1 MYMNKCDVLYKC
13 MYLKYIILYIL
24 DVHVHY
30 INVCTYKVHYI
41 IVLDVHY
48 INVCT

>member
-1 MYMNKCDVLYKC
+1 MNNCDVLYKC

-24 DVHVHY
+24 DVHY